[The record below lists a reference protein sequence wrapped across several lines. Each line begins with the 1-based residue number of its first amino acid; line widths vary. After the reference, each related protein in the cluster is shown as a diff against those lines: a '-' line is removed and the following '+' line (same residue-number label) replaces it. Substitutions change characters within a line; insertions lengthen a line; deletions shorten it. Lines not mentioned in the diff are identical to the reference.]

1 MHGLPFDEVD
11 ADDLSLDL
19 AAHDDRVIG
28 DDGANTGQIDRHVML
43 SDRSGDDRHDRRCCS
58 ILRRWSFEGEFMG
71 DGETTA
77 DRQDGNQQSS
87 GNDNLASHLSPAL
100 CLRCCSTRTGRHRG
114 SSRRGCSNRRAWGR
128 APRCRNGRR
137 RIGAHNGGW
146 GAEASGSEFGR
157 ARRNSK
163 PADG

>member
-58 ILRRWSFEGEFMG
+58 ILGS
-71 DGETTA
+71 A
-77 DRQDGNQQSS
+77 VQ
-87 GNDNLASHLSPAL
+87 
-100 CLRCCSTRTGRHRG
+100 CLRTTIPFCCS
-114 SSRRGCSNRRAWGR
+114 S
-128 APRCRNGRR
+128 PL
-137 RIGAHNGGW
+137 IY
-146 GAEASGSEFGR
+146 
-157 ARRNSK
+157 
-163 PADG
+163 